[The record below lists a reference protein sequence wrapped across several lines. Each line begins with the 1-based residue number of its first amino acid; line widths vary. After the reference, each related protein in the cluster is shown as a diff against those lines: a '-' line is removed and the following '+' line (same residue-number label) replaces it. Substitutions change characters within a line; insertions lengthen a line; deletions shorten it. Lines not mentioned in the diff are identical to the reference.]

1 MTYIQWIIGE
11 KEDKAV
17 FVLSIRRNLDQ
28 ICADEEIKYRTALKD
43 IKELKQVKFKGF
55 AHYLAPSL
63 LRDDRIY
70 LEDRL
75 KEQVLDKEGNV
86 VVNGMHYFVYE
97 AEKNKKEAVMS
108 TIRKLNSIFVDSIY
122 TDEQVPLHNH
132 YISFFMALYGYK
144 PLPEQSPDS
153 KLS

>member
-1 MTYIQWIIGE
+1 MQWIIGE
-11 KEDKAV
+11 KDDKLV
-17 FVLSIRRNLDQ
+17 FVLSIQRNLDQ
-28 ICADEEIKYRTALKD
+28 IMTNEEIKYRTALKD

-55 AHYLAPSL
+55 NDYLTPSL
-63 LRDDRIY
+63 VREDRLY

-86 VVNGMHYFVYE
+86 VVNGTHYFVYE
-97 AEKNKKEAVMS
+97 ANKDNKPTIMS
-108 TIRKLNSIFVDSIY
+108 TIRKLNSTFGKGIFV
-122 TDEQVPLHNH
+122 DEQVPLQEH

-144 PLPEQSPDS
+144 PLPGQEQAS